1 MLFFFLY
8 HADKENVINLEHFLT
23 LTRSFSLFF
32 SSFSS
37 FFFCFFF
44 VRQIYFHVYC
54 ARLLNK
60 DINTMEQWNSLKF
73 FSIRFFVGMAIS
85 WHCSASTLLF
95 GRHYGK
101 TWFLSEFWSCRHEHW
116 ALCLR
121 SRFRLAQSCLNL
133 IMFFFLCMCKYM
145 NVLNFWR
152 FH

>member
-1 MLFFFLY
+1 MLFFFLH
-8 HADKENVINLEHFLT
+8 HADKENVINLEQFLT

-37 FFFCFFF
+37 FFLCFFF

-60 DINTMEQWNSLKF
+60 DINTMEHWNSLKF
-73 FSIRFFVGMAIS
+73 FSIRFFLFGMAIS

-133 IMFFFLCMCKYM
+133 IMFFFTACVNIWTY
-145 NVLNFWR
+145 
-152 FH
+152 

>member
-37 FFFCFFF
+37 FFLFFF
-44 VRQIYFHVYC
+44 RSTNLLSCILC
-54 ARLLNK
+54 ASV
-60 DINTMEQWNSLKF
+60 EQRYKHCGALNSLKF
-73 FSIRFFVGMAIS
+73 FSIRFFVGVAIS

-95 GRHYGK
+95 GWHYGK

-145 NVLNFWR
+145 EVLNFWR